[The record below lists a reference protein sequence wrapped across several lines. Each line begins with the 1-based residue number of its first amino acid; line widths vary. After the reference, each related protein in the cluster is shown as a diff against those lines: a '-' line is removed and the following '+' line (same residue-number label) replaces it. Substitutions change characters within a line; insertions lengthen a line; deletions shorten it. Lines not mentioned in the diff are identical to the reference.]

1 MTEVAAADD
10 GREVASGF
18 AIFLTFSS
26 SSSFFFLMK
35 TMDDGGRIC
44 VWGMVDGQESSA

>member
-1 MTEVAAADD
+1 MTEAAAADG

-26 SSSFFFLMK
+26 FFMK
-35 TMDDGGRIC
+35 VMDDGGRIC
-44 VWGMVDGQESSA
+44 VWGMVDGQESFA